1 MLKTNVIKEWEDGKH
16 IQLYIPSSVQS
27 KIFTPDISSFR
38 TSEEVA
44 RTDVGR
50 GFWESL
56 LDRFGLDVNESESYH
71 RDLESVISTSRN
83 NIIGPTAKNKAAL
96 ILSVIQAGATSNDL
110 KDKVYDSIAT
120 EYLSVNNI
128 KDKDVRAY
136 IKSRK
141 PSSDLTMP
149 AIPND
154 TSSAATP
161 SYIGL
166 TIGQAELKRQKDR
179 MYNAAYSDYK
189 DGGSGS
195 VLSYYIE
202 QETDKIAKRK
212 QIKFTDDNKR
222 SNSEWMAIK
231 AKVEEELVMAFNV
244 SLYERFFSNADVI
257 GLLESA
263 QARQGSFS
271 FREWDVPM
279 MKLDLDPNAVI
290 VNAVTV
296 SLANNLAKMQIQMED
311 EPTYQHIGAKDSFV
325 SMSLTIFGEKELRKI
340 KNMFDFLS
348 GLARLEHAAGVI
360 GFMGI
365 KNIITALAGIKYV
378 LPLSYNVNTIPNYPH
393 VYQVELSLVD
403 FDVFQQKREMISNE
417 QQKKFIEQFKS
428 KRNPF
433 LRLKQNWGVFNAYP
447 DLPLQVKDSLGE
459 TVGTLDPD
467 FYFRS
472 FETFDQDLI
481 NTTIDRDEF
490 HIPIKSDLDSIQLT
504 EADKAIAD
512 TIKQNLLLSN
522 GSIQEAK
529 KYLIDDLKMEPAKA
543 MMVFRKAIFDTD
555 NDTIIEQIGLNKS
568 RNVANKFPDIWK
580 DFIDTFVDE
589 LGVEHTFADLKFTT
603 EYGEL
608 KIGDLVTGS
617 KEQIKAFNSL
627 VMESEYSLKEGK
639 LPSFDP
645 DEVPYGGVIY
655 YIPSADSA
663 DLGKIPCI
671 YQTPD
676 GGFLLGYSS
685 EEDGRFYIALDN
697 LNVVPDADGN
707 AVLLGATTTPVSDTS
722 TPERDKQ
729 EVHTQV
735 AGATSLDSYQR
746 AYGTNTKD
754 EMQSVNSSG
763 GYKEALKHWEKM
775 MMDTQYRD
783 KSYRMIR
790 AFPTYMLWLID
801 ESYFSGTKL
810 FDNFYGLQSVIDF
823 SIVQSEDIL
832 GDTLILRLSNTYSK
846 LSKPEL
852 TVSDLVSAGN
862 ANGVVT
868 DITAGSAALIDTLLN
883 VSRNFAT
890 HFHSKYVTEIEN
902 MRLKPGVRV
911 HLRAGYGS
919 NPNSLDTVFNGIIT
933 QVELGEIVTVTC
945 QSDAIELSPIINSSN
960 KKGDSGKID
969 GGINTGMWLSEP
981 RDLMIRLLSMGSSR
995 VREAFAHA
1003 TRGSVFSENK
1013 FGIRHFGSILYEPLT
1028 EREKIQ
1034 ASQYRNVVA
1043 DAFNVMSNN
1052 PFTGTAGVV
1061 GNSFANM
1068 ASLGGFESAGGS
1080 MRTPVFGMM
1089 QMMMT
1094 SFSTQRDMEIF
1105 KRNIYPGNGL
1115 GISQFMGGDIDDGW
1129 SVLASVDPSE
1139 IENQKFGYLDR
1150 LSDSSWNRLIQ
1161 ASEREMNAGASSV
1174 LGSVTASSKL
1184 VDSSKAIGTSQVLGG
1199 LAIAALAAPVGAIA
1213 APAGI
1218 TASIVGGVGAAAGG
1232 GGLGSILTKNLAG
1245 RGTANLFKTMGLV
1258 SDLDDDIYDE
1268 VSFRAQ
1274 TYMRSVWDM
1283 FQLCARLLPNY
1294 IVAVRPFED
1303 RSTVFYGKP
1312 HWLYTSGVYPIS
1324 TGFHIES
1331 ADSDVDGPVWSGP
1344 DYVMNEILNKI
1355 NKESSPL
1362 ADSNAFSDLSESKL
1376 SGMMSI
1382 FGENTLKFQ
1391 DIFKAGEP
1399 LNGQIINFGDVDRNK
1414 YYVDGELKSVL
1425 PVNKGKVQVGF
1436 HLPFGV
1442 AGGIEAPIQNDHK
1455 QADFLP
1461 MRFRYPFFTNRSS
1474 GTLNSLDFDK
1484 ILKLNSQEDVEQ
1496 RIANIV
1502 EISKFEKD
1510 LVSKEGSETK
1520 LVSTNTSGEKVLN
1533 FNFPFGQYLAASQF
1547 ADGLA
1552 NEAAFDPSGFSIA
1565 EGSSVSSLAKVA
1577 SQTIQMPLPIVNKA
1591 TFNDDLVNVDGKFE
1605 FIDGLKDVYGD
1616 VDNAFNLQLA
1626 NPSLPLNFTEWS
1638 TPIDAD
1644 HEQFYIAMRWPYNP
1658 LETRTN
1664 PDEYSQDEQVRN
1676 KVLEEFKKQ
1685 YNFTNQE
1692 LVGSADDYK
1701 KRKVLVYN
1709 PDSKQA
1715 VVCAPAY
1722 FLWSDSDPNG
1732 SNKTEAIV
1740 SPDAALFLGLL
1751 INEDGEIL
1759 SPTENLPDVYDES
1772 GVLADSWETI
1782 GMSEASL
1789 KECHFT
1795 FVHDDVPLGVVTSA
1809 FNPAK
1814 QFYSSQAGETYESET
1829 FAIGFGNFVVKN
1841 NFDITDEESTRARRT
1856 DVSYKYAENPFKDKS
1871 KFTGLKSN
1879 TLIPNENLSSAE
1891 AIIITQDQ
1899 KAYLASLSSGGN
1911 YRYYFDNIRSNEL
1924 DKLKEQTLIDLL
1936 DSQDG
1941 IDTGEKLIGSSED
1954 FKAVFDPSDTV
1965 SVTARGFYDESF
1977 DAQTKVIAGNGRSVG
1992 QAQWIWNQFR
2002 VGYHTYESVKNIFA
2016 EIYGLDPDEDDAA
2029 SSHPLIAFL
2038 SGSQTTGLIKEFEE
2052 DKVWSNEFNSLLGAD
2067 WIGNNVDSQAASK
2080 NQALYKAAEQYLDS
2094 GVSGKNEEGVTIDEN
2109 DGVIDY
2115 FNNLIKERATF
2126 IRDAVKSNA
2135 QLLSSVSST
2144 GAASTTATSA
2154 DGTEFLTDDQKA
2166 DEFFKNIKT
2175 PKQLFLLLVGLF
2187 RDQLWRDPYSRA
2199 WVVLKPDR
2207 KRFVMGD
2214 DEQMSDSWSFRPFD
2228 KIWQAYIDYNG
2239 TYGKDASKFKK
2250 LLEANSGE
2258 GNAATNWM
2266 SGMWE
2271 DTTNF
2276 WNKNIGPMFTVFQSA
2291 IGNLLN
2297 LTKMSLAQM
2306 GYGVTEHDNFAKQ
2319 ANVLNKAYNDSLYY
2333 SLGRPGSLLRAVDN
2347 PFTREYGEPVVEI
2360 REPFQRIHLI
2370 NSFNHILANGIQENI
2385 GGVATQITAVSD
2397 GQYPVTVALDKAAPP
2412 ERQVEKTIE
2421 TGLYF
2426 DNIRGS
2432 GFWGVL
2438 HPIFNPIE
2446 TIRGISKF
2454 ASGEPD
2460 ELTARRVGLAHLKE
2474 SIKDIYS
2481 GEITLIGD
2489 TSIRPHDLVY
2499 LTDSYERIYGIF
2511 EVEQVVHHF
2520 TPEMGFVT
2528 SITPNAFVNVNDPAR
2543 WFASSWI
2550 GSRMNHQSVRD
2561 LARRMLSSE
2570 TANSLIGADGTISI
2584 DNLAQSLGPQMT
2596 GGMMYTHGH
2605 SALVKD
2611 IIANTAADAIPDKA
2625 EQIKAKIKASTGK
2638 QDGDLGGAISMVV
2651 GSMALTAATTAA
2663 SALFAPFTLGTSLA
2677 VGFSAGAI
2685 ASDLL
2690 WSGWKWTRDNVLD
2703 QHGCYVQYLNRN
2715 GQPMD
2720 AGLSFNQG
2728 MVVGRAHSKKLIPQI
2743 LGVRTAVRT
2752 EEGYSY
2758 VRSDD
2763 IFRSLG
2769 WKEKEI
2775 NDLVRHVSLENAIVN
2790 AQILKYSGIGPE
2802 KTGFN
2807 QFFKVIGTVSHV
2819 VDGDTFD
2826 VVDVIT
2832 NKTFRVRFEGVNT
2845 AELAQ
2850 LNINTALEE
2859 TLILEE
2865 SQKFF
2870 NPLSAAGQALLFT
2883 ADAVVGKMV
2892 VLRIA
2897 VSPDNRDILSAE
2909 DLEAGAE
2916 ANDPERYQKAAKSGR
2931 WQSDSDRYMATIFY
2945 RTDSNVQAGA
2955 IEDVRNIFIKN
2966 VSSSDMAEK
2975 AKQEIK
2981 KRFYP
2986 RSPIEANFDKIF
2998 NKINSMS
3005 SLTNYFFDSGP
3016 SDPLYGMS
3024 DSNKRAFSTLV
3035 AMLILYKIYGVASE
3049 WPMVGWDEYYPDG
3062 TPYTLNWDLVEKG
3075 LAKVYT
3081 KGLLYVD
3088 SPAVQDPSKLVPT
3101 ITKVL

>member
-1 MLKTNVIKEWEDGKH
+1 MQI
-16 IQLYIPSSVQS
+16 
-27 KIFTPDISSFR
+27 
-38 TSEEVA
+38 
-44 RTDVGR
+44 
-50 GFWESL
+50 
-56 LDRFGLDVNESESYH
+56 
-71 RDLESVISTSRN
+71 
-83 NIIGPTAKNKAAL
+83 
-96 ILSVIQAGATSNDL
+96 
-110 KDKVYDSIAT
+110 
-120 EYLSVNNI
+120 
-128 KDKDVRAY
+128 
-136 IKSRK
+136 
-141 PSSDLTMP
+141 P
-149 AIPND
+149 AIPGD
-154 TSSAATP
+154 TSPGGNPTYP
-161 SYIGL
+161 NL
-166 TIGQAELKRQKDR
+166 TQGQIDLKEGKDKIH
-179 MYNAAYSDYK
+179 NAAYSEYK
-189 DGGSGS
+189 DTGSAS
-195 VLSYYIE
+195 SILSYFIE
-202 QETDKIAKRK
+202 EETDKRAKRK
-212 QIKFTDDNKR
+212 QIKFTKTNKY
-222 SNSEWMAIK
+222 SNQEWLEIK
-231 AKVEEELVMAFNV
+231 EKVKEEFVMAFNV
-244 SLYERFFSNADVI
+244 GLYERFFANEDIV
-257 GLLESA
+257 GLLEAA

-279 MKLDLDPNAVI
+279 MKLDLDPKSVI

-365 KNIITALAGIKYV
+365 KNIITALAGVKYV
-378 LPLSYNVNTIPNYPH
+378 LPLSYNVNTVPNYPH

-417 QQKKFIEQFKS
+417 QQRKFIEEFKS

-447 DLPLQVKDSLGE
+447 DLPLQVKDSLGD

-481 NTTIDRDEF
+481 NSTIDRDQF
-490 HIPIKSDLDSIQLT
+490 HIPIKSDLESIELT
-504 EADKAIAD
+504 EADKLIAD
-512 TIKQNLLLSN
+512 TVKQNLLLSN
-522 GSIQEAK
+522 GSIEEAK
-529 KYLIDDLKMEPAKA
+529 NYLVNTLNMEPAKA
-543 MMVFRKAIFDTD
+543 MMIFRKAIFDTD
-555 NDTIIEQIGLNKS
+555 NNTVIEQTGLNRS
-568 RNVANKFPDIWK
+568 RSIANKFPDIWK
-580 DFIDTFVDE
+580 DFIDKFVDE
-589 LGVEHTFADLKFTT
+589 IGVEHTFADLKFTT

-617 KEQIKAFNSL
+617 KEQIKAFNSI

-645 DEVPYGGVIY
+645 DEVPYGGVLY
-655 YIPSADSA
+655 YIPAANSAS
-663 DLGKIPCI
+663 LGKIPGI

-707 AVLLGATTTPVSDTS
+707 AVLLGAKTTPVSDTS

-735 AGATSLDSYQR
+735 PGATSLDSYQR
-746 AYGTNTKD
+746 AYGTNSKD

-763 GYKEALKHWEKM
+763 SYKEALKHWEKM

-801 ESYFSGTKL
+801 ESYFAGTKL

-852 TVSDLVSAGN
+852 TVSDLVSTGN
-862 ANGVVT
+862 ANAGLSN
-868 DITAGSAALIDTLLN
+868 ISQGSAALIDSLLN
-883 VSRNFAT
+883 VSRNFST

-902 MRLKPGVRV
+902 MRLKPGIRV

-919 NPNSLDTVFNGIIT
+919 NPNSLDTVFNGVIT

-969 GGINTGMWLSEP
+969 GGINTGFWLSEP
-981 RDLMIRLLSMGSSR
+981 RDLMIRLLSMGASR
-995 VREAFAHA
+995 VREAFAQA
-1003 TRGSVFSENK
+1003 TRGAVFSENK

-1028 EREKIQ
+1028 EREKAQ
-1034 ASQYRNVVA
+1034 ATQYRNTVSDV
-1043 DAFNVMSNN
+1043 FNVMSNN
-1052 PFTGTAGVV
+1052 PVTGTFGAL
-1061 GNSFANM
+1061 GNSAVNV
-1068 ASLGGFESAGGS
+1068 ASFGGIESAGGS
-1080 MRTPVFGMM
+1080 VRTPVFGMM
-1089 QMMMT
+1089 QMMW
-1094 SFSTQRDMEIF
+1094 SNFSTQRDMEIF

-1129 SVLASVDPSE
+1129 SVLTSVDTTQM
-1139 IENQKFGYLDR
+1139 ENEKFGYLDR
-1150 LSDSSWNRLIQ
+1150 LNDSSWNRLIQ
-1161 ASEREMNAGASSV
+1161 ASEREMSPDASSV

-1199 LAIAALAAPVGAIA
+1199 LAIGALLAPVGAIA

-1218 TASIVGGVGAAAGG
+1218 AASILGAVSAAAGG
-1232 GGLGSILTKNLAG
+1232 TSIGGLLAKGLAG
-1245 RGTANLFKTMGLV
+1245 RGTANIFKTMGLV

-1303 RSTVFYGKP
+1303 RSTIFYGKP

-1331 ADSDVDGPVWSGP
+1331 KDSDVQGPAWSSP
-1344 DYVMNEILNKI
+1344 DHVMNDILNQI
-1355 NKESSPL
+1355 NKESTPL
-1362 ADSNAFSDLSESKL
+1362 ADSNAFSSLQESKL
-1376 SGMMSI
+1376 SGMMST
-1382 FGENTLKFQ
+1382 FAESSLKFE
-1391 DIFKAGEP
+1391 DIFQAGQP
-1399 LNGQIINFGDVDRNK
+1399 LNGQIVNFGDTDRNR
-1414 YYVDGELKSVL
+1414 YYVDGEIKSIL

-1442 AGGIEAPIQNDHK
+1442 VDNIESPIQLDHK

-1461 MRFRYPFFTNRSS
+1461 MRFRYPFFTNRTS
-1474 GTLNSLDFDK
+1474 GILNSLDFDK
-1484 ILKLNSQEDVEQ
+1484 IFKIDDQNDVEEKL
-1496 RIANIV
+1496 ANII

-1510 LVSKEGSETK
+1510 LISKDGSETK
-1520 LVSTNTSGEKVLN
+1520 LVTTNTSGEKVLN
-1533 FNFPFGQYLAASQF
+1533 FNFPFGQYLAASPF
-1547 ADGLA
+1547 ADA
-1552 NEAAFDPSGFSIA
+1552 INIEAAFDPSGFSTL
-1565 EGSSVSSLAKVA
+1565 EGSSVAKYSETA
-1577 SQTIQMPLPIVNKA
+1577 SQTIQMPLPVLLKGS
-1591 TFNDDLVNVDGKFE
+1591 TLELEDE
-1605 FIDGLKDVYGD
+1605 LKDVYGD
-1616 VDNAFNLQLA
+1616 FDTAYHNQLNDPTA
-1626 NPSLPLNFTEWS
+1626 ALNFTEWT
-1638 TPIDAD
+1638 TPKDAI

-1658 LETRTN
+1658 LLTRTN
-1664 PDEYSQDEQVRN
+1664 PDDFTQDEQKRSA
-1676 KVLEEFKKQ
+1676 VLEQFKKQ
-1685 YNFTNQE
+1685 YNLENFE
-1692 LVGSADDYK
+1692 LSGSADDYK
-1701 KRKVLVYN
+1701 QRRILVYN

-1722 FLWSDSDPNG
+1722 FLWSDTDPDG
-1732 SNKTEAIV
+1732 SGNTEAIV

-1751 INEDGEIL
+1751 INEDGEIF
-1759 SPTENLPDVYDES
+1759 SPTENLPDVYDET
-1772 GVLADSWETI
+1772 GTLIDSWELL
-1782 GMSEASL
+1782 GMSETSL

-1795 FVHDDVPLGVVTSA
+1795 FVDDSVPLGVVTSA

-1814 QFYSSQAGETYESET
+1814 KFYSSQDAEASQSET

-1841 NFDITDEESTRARRT
+1841 NFDITNEEDRNRRRE
-1856 DVSYKYAENPFKDKS
+1856 DISYVYAENAFVNKS
-1871 KFTGLKSN
+1871 KFTGLKTK
-1879 TLIPNENLSSAE
+1879 TLIPEQNKESTSA
-1891 AIIITQDQ
+1891 ADRIIITQDQ
-1899 KAYLASLSSGGN
+1899 KQFLAALSSGGN
-1911 YRYYFDNIRSNEL
+1911 YRYYFDNVRSNEL

-1936 DSQDG
+1936 DSQDN
-1941 IDTGEKLIGSSED
+1941 IDSGETLTGSSED
-1954 FKAVFDPSDTV
+1954 FSAVFDMSDTV
-1965 SVTARGFYDESF
+1965 SITARGFYDESY
-1977 DAQTKVIAGNGRSVG
+1977 DGGVKVIAGNGRTVS

-2016 EIYGLDPDEDDAA
+2016 EIYSMDPDDDDSA

-2038 SGSQTTGLIKEFEE
+2038 STGENPGLIKEFEE
-2052 DKVWSNEFNSLLGAD
+2052 DKVWSNEFTSLLGAD
-2067 WIGNNVDSQAASK
+2067 WIGNNADSPATSK
-2080 NQALYKAAEQYLDS
+2080 NQALYMAAEQYLDN
-2094 GVSGKNEEGVTIDEN
+2094 GVNGKNEEGLNIDPKA
-2109 DGVIDY
+2109 GVIDY
-2115 FNNLIKERATF
+2115 YNNLISQRATF
-2126 IRDAVKSNA
+2126 VRDAIRSNA
-2135 QLLSSVSST
+2135 QLLSSVTPS
-2144 GAASTTATSA
+2144 GAGTTAASA
-2154 DGTEFLTDDQKA
+2154 DGTEFLTDDQKV
-2166 DEFFKNIKT
+2166 DEFLKNIKT

-2214 DEQMSDSWSFRPFD
+2214 DEQQSDSWSFRPLD
-2228 KIWQAYIDYNG
+2228 KIWQAFIDYNG
-2239 TYGKDASKFKK
+2239 TYGKDASKLKQ
-2250 LLEANSGE
+2250 LLQANSGE
-2258 GNAATNWM
+2258 GNSATNWM
-2266 SGMWE
+2266 TGMVE
-2271 DTTNF
+2271 DGKNF
-2276 WNKNIGPMFTVFQSA
+2276 YDRNIGPMFTVFQSA

-2297 LTKMSLAQM
+2297 LTRMSLAQM
-2306 GYGVTEHDNFAKQ
+2306 GYGLTEHDNFARQ

-2333 SLGRPGSLLRAVDN
+2333 SLGRSGSLLRAVDN

-2370 NSFNHILANGIQENI
+2370 NSFNHILVNGIQENI

-2438 HPIFNPIE
+2438 HPIFNPLE

-2474 SIKDIYS
+2474 SIKDVYS
-2481 GEITLIGD
+2481 GEITLMGD
-2489 TSIRPHDLVY
+2489 TSIRPHDLIY
-2499 LTDSYERIYGIF
+2499 ITDSYERMYGIF

-2520 TPEMGFVT
+2520 TPDMGFVT
-2528 SITPNAFVNVNDPAR
+2528 SITPNAFVSINDPAR

-2550 GSRMNHQSVRD
+2550 SRSMFAQSTRD
-2561 LARRMLSSE
+2561 LARRMMSSE
-2570 TANSLIGADGTISI
+2570 TANSLIGADGTVSI

-2596 GGMMYTHGH
+2596 GGLMFTHGH

-2611 IIANTAADAIPDKA
+2611 IIANTAADAIPDQA
-2625 EQIKAKIKASTGK
+2625 EQIKAKIKAATGA
-2638 QDGDLGGAISMVV
+2638 GDKTGAMTAVTMAV
-2651 GSMALTAATTAA
+2651 GSMALTAATTTA

-2677 VGFSAGAI
+2677 VGFAAGAI
-2685 ASDLL
+2685 ASDLI
-2690 WSGWKWTRDNVLD
+2690 WSGWEWTRDNVLD
-2703 QHGCYVQYLNRN
+2703 QHGCYVQYLNKN

-2743 LGVRTAVRT
+2743 LGVRSSVRT
-2752 EEGYSY
+2752 EDGFSY

-2763 IFRSLG
+2763 IFKSIG

-2775 NDLVRHVSLENAIVN
+2775 TDLVRHISLENAVVS

-2826 VVDVIT
+2826 VVDTIT
-2832 NKTFRVRFEGVNT
+2832 GKTFRVRFEGVNT
-2845 AELAQ
+2845 SELAQ
-2850 LNINTALEE
+2850 ININAALED
-2859 TLILEE
+2859 TLLLEE
-2865 SQKFF
+2865 SQKIF

-2883 ADAVVGKMV
+2883 ADAIVGKMV

-2916 ANDPERYQKAAKSGR
+2916 ANDPKRYQKAIKSGR
-2931 WQSDSDRYMATIFY
+2931 WQTDSERYMATIFY
-2945 RTDSNVQAGA
+2945 RTDLNIETSI
-2955 IEDVRNIFIKN
+2955 IEDVRKLFIDN
-2966 VSSSDMAEK
+2966 VSSADMAEK
-2975 AKQEIK
+2975 AKQTIR

-2986 RSPIEANFDKIF
+2986 KSAIEANFDKIY
-2998 NKINSMS
+2998 NKLISMS
-3005 SLTNYFFDSGP
+3005 SLKNYFFDSGEI
-3016 SDPLYGMS
+3016 DPLYGMS
-3024 DSNKRAFSTLV
+3024 ESNKKAFSALV
-3035 AMLILYKIYGVASE
+3035 AILILYRIYDVASQ
-3049 WPMVGWDEYYPDG
+3049 WPMVGWDEYYNDG

-3081 KGLLYVD
+3081 RGLLYTD
-3088 SPAVQDPSKLVPT
+3088 SPAVPDASSLIPNVRKVP
-3101 ITKVL
+3101 

>member
-1 MLKTNVIKEWEDGKH
+1 MSTN
-16 IQLYIPSSVQS
+16 S
-27 KIFTPDISSFR
+27 ISD
-38 TSEEVA
+38 A
-44 RTDVGR
+44 DV
-50 GFWESL
+50 
-56 LDRFGLDVNESESYH
+56 
-71 RDLESVISTSRN
+71 
-83 NIIGPTAKNKAAL
+83 
-96 ILSVIQAGATSNDL
+96 
-110 KDKVYDSIAT
+110 T
-120 EYLSVNNI
+120 EYI
-128 KDKDVRAY
+128 R
-136 IKSRK
+136 SRK
-141 PSSDLTMP
+141 PSSELQIP
-149 AIPND
+149 AIAND
-154 TSSAATP
+154 TSQTATP
-161 SYIGL
+161 IYPGL
-166 TIGQAELKRQKDR
+166 TEGQAQLKAAKDKI
-179 MYNAAYSDYK
+179 YNAAYSEYK
-189 DGGSGS
+189 DTGSS
-195 VLSYYIE
+195 SSILSYYIE
-202 QETDKIAKRK
+202 EETDKIAKRK
-212 QIKFTDDNKR
+212 QIKFTKDNKY
-222 SNSEWMAIK
+222 SNEEWLAIK
-231 AKVEEELVMAFNV
+231 EKVQKELVMGFHV
-244 SLYERFFSNADVI
+244 SLYENFFANADVI
-257 GLLESA
+257 ELLEAA

-279 MKLDLDPNAVI
+279 MMLDLDPKSVVI
-290 VNAVTV
+290 NAVTV
-296 SLANNLAKMQIQMED
+296 SLGNNLAKLQLQMED

-365 KNIITALAGIKYV
+365 KNIITALCGIKYV

-417 QQKKFIEQFKS
+417 QQTKFIEEFKS

-433 LRLKQNWGVFNAYP
+433 LRIKQNWGVFNAYP
-447 DLPLQVKDSLGE
+447 DLPLQVKDGTGE

-472 FETFDQDLI
+472 FESFDQDLI
-481 NTTIDRDEF
+481 NSTVDRDQF
-490 HIPIKSDLDSIQLT
+490 HIPIKNDLDSINLT

-512 TIKQNLLLSN
+512 RIKQNLLLSN
-522 GSIQEAK
+522 GSIEEAK
-529 KYLIDDLKMEPAKA
+529 KTLIDELNIEPAKA
-543 MMVFRKAIFDTD
+543 MMIFRKAIFDTD
-555 NDTIIEQIGLNKS
+555 NETIIEQTGLNRS
-568 RNVANKFPDIWK
+568 RNIANKFPDIWK

-589 LGVEHTFADLKFTT
+589 EGVEHTFADLKFST

-608 KIGDLVTGS
+608 RIGDLVTGS
-617 KEQIKAFNSL
+617 KDQIKAFNSL
-627 VMESEYSLKEGK
+627 VAESEYSLKEGK

-645 DEVPYGGVIY
+645 DEVPYGGIIY
-655 YIPSADSA
+655 YIPAADSA
-663 DLGKIPCI
+663 ELGKIPCI

-729 EVHTQV
+729 AVHTQV
-735 AGATSLDSYQR
+735 PGATSLDSYQK
-746 AYGTNTKD
+746 AYGTNSKD
-754 EMQSVNSSG
+754 EMQTVNSSG

-801 ESYFSGTKL
+801 ESYFAGTKL

-852 TVSDLVSAGN
+852 TVSDLVSSGN
-862 ANGVVT
+862 ANGIPTGVSE
-868 DITAGSAALIDTLLN
+868 GSAALIDTLLN
-883 VSRNFAT
+883 VSRNFTT
-890 HFHSKYVTEIEN
+890 HFHSKYVTDIEN

-969 GGINTGMWLSEP
+969 GGINTGFWLSEP

-1003 TRGSVFSENK
+1003 TRGTVFSENK

-1028 EREKIQ
+1028 EREKLQ
-1034 ASQYRNVVA
+1034 ASMYRNTVA

-1052 PFTGTAGVV
+1052 PLTGTAGLM
-1061 GNSFANM
+1061 GNAAVN
-1068 ASLGGFESAGGS
+1068 LGTFGGLESAGGS
-1080 MRTPVFGMM
+1080 MRTPVAGMM

-1094 SFSTQRDMEIF
+1094 NFSTQRDMEIF

-1129 SVLASVDPSE
+1129 SVLTSVDTTQLE
-1139 IENQKFGYLDR
+1139 QEKFGYLDR
-1150 LSDSSWNRLIQ
+1150 LNDSSWNRIIQ
-1161 ASEREMNAGASSV
+1161 QAERQDANDASQV
-1174 LGSVTASSKL
+1174 LGDITAASKL
-1184 VDSSKAIGTSQVLGG
+1184 KDSSGALGTSQVLGG
-1199 LAIAALAAPVGAIA
+1199 LAIGAVAAVAAPLVVTGAPAIA
-1213 APAGI
+1213 AVGVAG
-1218 TASIVGGVGAAAGG
+1218 SLGGS
-1232 GGLGSILTKNLAG
+1232 GLMKGLAG
-1245 RGTANLFKTMGLV
+1245 RGTVNIFKTMGLV

-1303 RSTVFYGKP
+1303 RSTIFYGKP

-1331 ADSDVDGPVWSGP
+1331 KDSDIEGPVWSGP
-1344 DYVMNEILNKI
+1344 DNLMNEILKDI
-1355 NKESSPL
+1355 NKESTPL
-1362 ADSNAFSDLSESKL
+1362 ADANAFSSLKESKL
-1376 SGMMSI
+1376 SGMMAS
-1382 FGENTLKFQ
+1382 FGENALSFQ
-1391 DIFKAGEP
+1391 DIFKAGAD

-1414 YYVDGELKSVL
+1414 YYVDGELKSIL

-1442 AGGIEAPIQNDHK
+1442 NGDIVSPIQADHK

-1461 MRFRYPFFTNRSS
+1461 MRFRYPFFTNRTS

-1484 ILKLNSQEDVEQ
+1484 ILKINSQQDLEERLANLVEL
-1496 RIANIV
+1496 
-1502 EISKFEKD
+1502 SKFEKD
-1510 LVSKEGSETK
+1510 LIAREGSETK

-1533 FNFPFGQYLAASQF
+1533 FNFPFGQYLAAAPF
-1547 ADGLA
+1547 AENLVA
-1552 NEAAFDPSGFSIA
+1552 EAPFDPSGFSST
-1565 EGSSVSSLAKVA
+1565 EGATTASFSRGA
-1577 SQTIQMPLPIVNKA
+1577 SQIIEMPLPIVRYDSP
-1591 TFNDDLVNVDGKFE
+1591 TFDLVEVNGKFE
-1605 FIDGLKDVYGD
+1605 FKEGLKDIYGD
-1616 VDNAFNLQLA
+1616 VDDAFNRQLE
-1626 NPSLPLNFTEWS
+1626 NPDLALNFTEWS
-1638 TPIDAD
+1638 TPKDAD

-1658 LETRTN
+1658 LATRTN
-1664 PDEYSQDEQVRN
+1664 ADNFTQDEQTRN
-1676 KVLEEFKKQ
+1676 KVLEQFKKD
-1685 YNFTNQE
+1685 YGLDNFE
-1692 LVGSADDYK
+1692 LTGSADDYK
-1701 KRKVLVYN
+1701 NRKVLVYN

-1722 FLWSDSDPNG
+1722 FLWSDSNPDG
-1732 SNKTEAIV
+1732 DGRTEAIV

-1759 SPTENLPDVYDES
+1759 SPSENLPDVYDES
-1772 GVLADSWETI
+1772 GYSADSWETI

-1795 FVHDDVPLGVVTSA
+1795 FVDDSVPLGVVTSA

-1814 QFYSSQAGETYESET
+1814 KFYKDPVEETYNSET
-1829 FAIGFGNFVVKN
+1829 FAIGFGNFIVKN
-1841 NFDITDEESTRARRT
+1841 NFDITNQEDRRKKRE
-1856 DVSYKYAENPFKDKS
+1856 DVSFVYAQNPFKDKQ

-1879 TLIPNENLSSAE
+1879 TLIPKQNENLSAAN

-1899 KAYLASLSSGGN
+1899 KQFLATMANAGN
-1911 YRYYFDNIRSNEL
+1911 YRYYFNEIL
-1924 DKLKEQTLIDLL
+1924 SVGDPVKDKEKKLLKEQTLLDILKNGDNID
-1936 DSQDG
+1936 DDG
-1941 IDTGEKLIGSSED
+1941 SLIGSSED
-1954 FKAVFDPSDTV
+1954 FSAVYDPSDTV

-1977 DAQTKVIAGNGRSVG
+1977 DAQVKVIAGNGRTVA

-2002 VGYHTYESVKNIFA
+2002 IGYHTYESVKNIFA
-2016 EIYGLDPDEDDAA
+2016 EIYGLDPDEDDAE
-2029 SSHPLIAFL
+2029 SSHPLISFL
-2038 SGSQTTGLIKEFEE
+2038 SGGDNSGLIKEFEE
-2052 DKVWSNEFNSLLGAD
+2052 DKVWSNEFSSLLGAD
-2067 WIGNNVDSQAASK
+2067 WIGNNTGSPAASK
-2080 NQALYKAAEQYLDS
+2080 NQALYRAAEQYLDA
-2094 GVSGKNEEGVTIDEN
+2094 GVSGTNEEGVTIDPN
-2109 DGVIDY
+2109 AGVIDY
-2115 FNNLIKERATF
+2115 YNNLIKERATF
-2126 IRDAVKSNA
+2126 IKDAIKSNA
-2135 QLLSSVSST
+2135 QLLNSVSSS
-2144 GAASTTATSA
+2144 GASTTATNA
-2154 DGTEFLTDDQKA
+2154 EGTEFLTDDQKA
-2166 DEFFKNIKT
+2166 DEFLKNIKT

-2207 KRFVMGD
+2207 KRFVMGN
-2214 DEQMSDSWSFRPFD
+2214 DEQESDTWSFRPLD
-2228 KIWQAYIDYNG
+2228 KVWQAYIDYNG
-2239 TYGKDASKFKK
+2239 TYGKDASKFKQ
-2250 LLEANSGE
+2250 LLQANSGE
-2258 GNAATNWM
+2258 GNSATNWM
-2266 SGMWE
+2266 SGISE
-2271 DTTNF
+2271 DVDNF
-2276 WNKNIGPMFTVFQSA
+2276 WDKNIGPMFTVFGTA

-2297 LTKMSLAQM
+2297 LTRMSLAQM
-2306 GYGVTEHDNFAKQ
+2306 GYGITEHDKFAKQ

-2370 NSFNHILANGIQENI
+2370 NSFNHILVNGIQENI

-2481 GEITLIGD
+2481 GEISIVGD

-2499 LTDSYERIYGIF
+2499 ITDTYERVYGIF

-2520 TPEMGFVT
+2520 TPDMGFVT
-2528 SITPNAFVNVNDPAR
+2528 SITPNAFVSVNDPAR

-2550 GSRMNHQSVRD
+2550 SRGMFCKSVRD
-2561 LARRMLSSE
+2561 MAKQMLSSE
-2570 TANSLIGADGTISI
+2570 TANSLIGADGTISV
-2584 DNLAQSLGPQMT
+2584 DNLVQSLGPQMT
-2596 GGMMYTHGH
+2596 GGLMYTHGH

-2625 EQIKAKIKASTGK
+2625 QQIEAKIKAATGR
-2638 QDGDLGGAISMVV
+2638 GDKTSAAQAVSMAV

-2677 VGFSAGAI
+2677 VGFAAGAI
-2685 ASDLL
+2685 ASDLV
-2690 WSGWKWTRDNVLD
+2690 WSGWKSIRDNVLD
-2703 QHGCYVQYLNRN
+2703 QHGCYVQYLTKN

-2728 MVVGRAHSKKLIPQI
+2728 MVVGRVHSKKLIPQI

-2752 EEGYSY
+2752 EDGYSY
-2758 VRSDD
+2758 IRSDD
-2763 IFRSLG
+2763 IFKSIG

-2775 NDLVRHVSLENAIVN
+2775 NDLVRHVSLENAIVS

-2802 KTGFN
+2802 KTGFD
-2807 QFFKVIGTVSHV
+2807 QFFKVIGTISHV

-2826 VVDVIT
+2826 VVDAIT

-2845 AELAQ
+2845 SELAQ
-2850 LNINTALEE
+2850 ININRALED
-2859 TLILEE
+2859 TLLLEE
-2865 SQKFF
+2865 NAKIF

-2883 ADAVVGKMV
+2883 ADAVIGKMV
-2892 VLRIA
+2892 VLRIG
-2897 VSPDNRDILSAE
+2897 VSSDNRDILSAE

-2916 ANDPERYQKAAKSGR
+2916 ANDPKRYQAAVKSGK
-2931 WQSDSDRYMATIFY
+2931 WQSDADRYMATIFY
-2945 RTDSNVQAGA
+2945 RTDTNIEATA
-2955 IEDVRNIFIKN
+2955 IDDVRKLFVDN
-2966 VSSSDMAEK
+2966 VSSAEMAEK
-2975 AKQEIK
+2975 AKQAIR
-2981 KRFYP
+2981 KRLYP
-2986 RSPIEANFDKIF
+2986 KSAIEANFDKIY
-2998 NKINSMS
+2998 NKLISMS
-3005 SLTNYFFDSGP
+3005 SLKNYFSENGP

-3024 DSNKRAFSTLV
+3024 DSNEKAFSALV
-3035 AMLILYKIYGVASE
+3035 GILILNKIYDVASQ
-3049 WPMVGWDEYYPDG
+3049 WPMVGWDEYYNDG
-3062 TPYTLNWDLVEKG
+3062 TPYTLNWDLIEKG

-3081 KGLLYVD
+3081 KGLLYAD
-3088 SPAVQDPSKLVPT
+3088 SPAIQEASSLVPGVR
-3101 ITKVL
+3101 KVI

>member
-1 MLKTNVIKEWEDGKH
+1 MQV
-16 IQLYIPSSVQS
+16 
-27 KIFTPDISSFR
+27 
-38 TSEEVA
+38 
-44 RTDVGR
+44 
-50 GFWESL
+50 
-56 LDRFGLDVNESESYH
+56 
-71 RDLESVISTSRN
+71 
-83 NIIGPTAKNKAAL
+83 
-96 ILSVIQAGATSNDL
+96 
-110 KDKVYDSIAT
+110 
-120 EYLSVNNI
+120 
-128 KDKDVRAY
+128 
-136 IKSRK
+136 
-141 PSSDLTMP
+141 P
-149 AIPND
+149 AIPGD
-154 TSSAATP
+154 TSPGGNSTYP
-161 SYIGL
+161 NL
-166 TIGQAELKRQKDR
+166 TQGQIDLKEGKDKIH
-179 MYNAAYSDYK
+179 NAAYSEYK
-189 DGGSGS
+189 DTGSAS
-195 VLSYYIE
+195 SILSYFIE

-212 QIKFTDDNKR
+212 QIKVTKDNKY
-222 SNSEWMAIK
+222 SNQEWLAIK
-231 AKVEEELVMAFNV
+231 EKVKEELVMAFNV
-244 SLYERFFSNADVI
+244 GLYERFFANEDVI
-257 GLLESA
+257 SLLEAA

-279 MKLDLDPNAVI
+279 MKLDLDSKSVI

-296 SLANNLAKMQIQMED
+296 SLGNNLAKMQIQMED

-378 LPLSYNVNTIPNYPH
+378 LPLSYNVNTVPNYPH

-447 DLPLQVKDSLGE
+447 DLPLQVKDNLGD
-459 TVGTLDPD
+459 TIGTLDPD

-481 NTTIDRDEF
+481 NTIIDRDEF
-490 HIPIKSDLDSIQLT
+490 HIPIKNDLDSIELT

-512 TIKQNLLLSN
+512 TVKQNLLLSN
-522 GSIQEAK
+522 GSIEEAK
-529 KYLIDDLKMEPAKA
+529 NYLINTLNMEPAKA
-543 MMVFRKAIFDTD
+543 MMIFRKAIFDTD
-555 NDTIIEQIGLNKS
+555 NESIIEQTGLNRS
-568 RNVANKFPDIWK
+568 RNIANKFPDIWK

-589 LGVEHTFADLKFTT
+589 LGVEHTFADLKFAT

-608 KIGDLVTGS
+608 RIGDLVTGS
-617 KEQIKAFNSL
+617 KEQIKVFNSL
-627 VMESEYSLKEGK
+627 VMESEYSLREGK

-645 DEVPYGGVIY
+645 DEVPYGGVLY
-655 YIPSADSA
+655 YMPSADSSS
-663 DLGKIPCI
+663 LGKIPGI

-707 AVLLGATTTPVSDTS
+707 AVLLGAKSTPVADTS

-735 AGATSLDSYQR
+735 PGATSLDSYQR
-746 AYGTNTKD
+746 AYGTNSKD
-754 EMQSVNSSG
+754 EMQSVSSSG

-801 ESYFSGTKL
+801 ESYFAGTKL

-852 TVSDLVSAGN
+852 TVSDLVSTAD
-862 ANGVVT
+862 ANSTTGPSN
-868 DITAGSAALIDTLLN
+868 ISSGSAALIDSLLN
-883 VSRNFAT
+883 VSRNFST

-902 MRLKPGVRV
+902 MRLKPGIRV

-919 NPNSLDTVFNGIIT
+919 NPNSLDTVFNGVIT

-969 GGINTGMWLSEP
+969 GGINTGLWLSEP
-981 RDLMIRLLSMGSSR
+981 RDLMIRLLSMGASR

-1003 TRGSVFSENK
+1003 TRGTVFSENK

-1028 EREKIQ
+1028 EREKAQ
-1034 ASQYRNVVA
+1034 ASQYRNTVSDV
-1043 DAFNVMSNN
+1043 FNVMSNN
-1052 PFTGTAGVV
+1052 PFTGTVGAI
-1061 GNSFANM
+1061 GNSVANVTTF
-1068 ASLGGFESAGGS
+1068 GGIESAGGS
-1080 MRTPVFGMM
+1080 VRTPVFGMM
-1089 QMMMT
+1089 QMMW
-1094 SFSTQRDMEIF
+1094 SNFSTQRDMEIF

-1129 SVLASVDPSE
+1129 SVLASIDE
-1139 IENQKFGYLDR
+1139 NQIENEKFGYLDR
-1150 LSDSSWNRLIQ
+1150 LNDSSWNRLIQ
-1161 ASEREMNAGASSV
+1161 ASEREANPAASNV
-1174 LGSVTASSKL
+1174 LGTVTASSKL
-1184 VDSSKAIGTSQVLGG
+1184 VDSSRAIGTTQVLGG
-1199 LAIAALAAPVGAIA
+1199 LAIGAVSAGGSALAAAGAGLSTVLGGA
-1213 APAGI
+1213 AMSGVYS
-1218 TASIVGGVGAAAGG
+1218 SIVGS
-1232 GGLGSILTKNLAG
+1232 GLMKNLAG
-1245 RGTANLFKTMGLV
+1245 RGTANIFKTMGLV

-1303 RSTVFYGKP
+1303 RSTIFYGKP

-1331 ADSDVDGPVWSGP
+1331 KDSDVEGPIWSSP
-1344 DYVMNEILNKI
+1344 DYVMNDIINQI
-1355 NKESSPL
+1355 NKESTPL
-1362 ADSNAFSDLSESKL
+1362 ADSNAFSGLQESKL
-1376 SGMMSI
+1376 SGMMST
-1382 FGENTLKFQ
+1382 FAENSLTFE

-1399 LNGQIINFGDVDRNK
+1399 LNGKIINFGDVDRGK
-1414 YYVDGELKSVL
+1414 YYVDGEIKSIL
-1425 PVNKGKVQVGF
+1425 PINKGKVQVGF

-1442 AGGIEAPIQNDHK
+1442 PNDIVSPIQLDHK

-1461 MRFRYPFFTNRSS
+1461 MRFRYPFFTNRTS
-1474 GTLNSLDFDK
+1474 GILNSLDFDK
-1484 ILKLNSQEDVEQ
+1484 IFNLNDQNAVEE
-1496 RIANIV
+1496 RLANII

-1510 LVSKEGSETK
+1510 LVDKEGSETK

-1533 FNFPFGQYLAASQF
+1533 FNFPFGQYLAASPF
-1547 ADGLA
+1547 AEAL
-1552 NEAAFDPSGFSIA
+1552 NSEAAFDPSGFSTL
-1565 EGSSVSSLAKVA
+1565 EGSTVAKFAGAA
-1577 SQTIQMPLPIVNKA
+1577 SQIIQMPLPVIAK
-1591 TFNDDLVNVDGKFE
+1591 GQSIEFE
-1605 FIDGLKDVYGD
+1605 DELKDIYGDIDGAYYR
-1616 VDNAFNLQLA
+1616 QLESPYA
-1626 NPSLPLNFTEWS
+1626 ALNFTEWT
-1638 TPIDAD
+1638 TPKDSL
-1644 HEQFYIAMRWPYNP
+1644 HEQFYVAMRWPYNP
-1658 LETRTN
+1658 LSTRDN
-1664 PDEYSQDEQVRN
+1664 PDDFTQDEQERN
-1676 KVLEEFKKQ
+1676 NVLQKFKEQ
-1685 YNFTNQE
+1685 YGLTDFE
-1692 LVGSADDYK
+1692 LAGSAEDYK
-1701 KRKVLVYN
+1701 KRRVLVYN

-1722 FLWSDSDPNG
+1722 FLWSDSDPDG
-1732 SNKTEAIV
+1732 SGNTEAIV

-1751 INEDGEIL
+1751 INEDGEIF

-1772 GVLADSWETI
+1772 GVLADSWELL
-1782 GMSEASL
+1782 GMSETSL
-1789 KECHFT
+1789 KECYFA
-1795 FVHDDVPLGVVTSA
+1795 FVHDSVPLGVVTSA

-1814 QFYSSQAGETYESET
+1814 KFYSSEVGEDSEQET
-1829 FAIGFGNFVVKN
+1829 FTIGFGNFVVKN
-1841 NFDITDEESTRARRT
+1841 NFDITNQEDRRRQRQ
-1856 DVSYKYAENPFKDKS
+1856 DVKYQYAQNAFVDKP
-1871 KFTGLKSN
+1871 KFTGLKTN
-1879 TLIPNENLSSAE
+1879 TLIPIQNEDLSTADR
-1891 AIIITQDQ
+1891 IIITQDQ
-1899 KAYLASLSSGGN
+1899 KQFLGSLSSGGN
-1911 YRYYFDNIRSNEL
+1911 YRYYFDNLRSNEL

-1936 DSQDG
+1936 DSQDNL
-1941 IDTGEKLIGSSED
+1941 DNGESLTGSSED
-1954 FKAVFDPSDTV
+1954 FMAVFDMADTV
-1965 SVTARGFYDESF
+1965 SITARGFYDESY
-1977 DAQTKVIAGNGRSVG
+1977 DAGVKVIAGNGRNVS

-2002 VGYHTYESVKNIFA
+2002 VGYHTYQSVKNIFA
-2016 EIYGLDPDEDDAA
+2016 EIYGMDPDEDDIA

-2038 SGSQTTGLIKEFEE
+2038 NSTGDNDGLIKEFEE
-2052 DKVWSNEFNSLLGAD
+2052 DKVWSNEFTSLLGAD
-2067 WIGNNVDSQAASK
+2067 WIGNNINSTAASK
-2080 NQALYKAAEQYLDS
+2080 NQALYKAAEQYLDG
-2094 GVSGKNEEGVTIDEN
+2094 GVTGKNEEGLIIDEN
-2109 DGVIDY
+2109 AGVIDY
-2115 FNNLIKERATF
+2115 YNNLITQRASY

-2135 QLLSSVSST
+2135 QLLSSVSSS
-2144 GAASTTATSA
+2144 GATTTATSA

-2166 DEFFKNIKT
+2166 DEFLKNIKT

-2187 RDQLWRDPYSRA
+2187 RDQLWRDPYARA

-2214 DEQMSDSWSFRPFD
+2214 DEQKSDSWSFRPFD
-2228 KIWQAYIDYNG
+2228 KIWQAFIDYNG
-2239 TYGKDASKFKK
+2239 TYGKDATK
-2250 LLEANSGE
+2250 LKQLLQANSGE
-2258 GNAATNWM
+2258 GNSATNWM
-2266 SGMWE
+2266 TGMGE
-2271 DTTNF
+2271 DAGNF
-2276 WNKNIGPMFTVFQSA
+2276 WDKNIGPIFTVFQSA

-2297 LTKMSLAQM
+2297 LTRMSLAQM
-2306 GYGVTEHDNFAKQ
+2306 GYGITEHDNFAKQ

-2370 NSFNHILANGIQENI
+2370 NSFNHILVNGIQENI

-2397 GQYPVTVALDKAAPP
+2397 GQYPVTVALDKAAPA
-2412 ERQVEKTIE
+2412 ERQVEKTVE

-2438 HPIFNPIE
+2438 HPIFNPLE
-2446 TIRGISKF
+2446 TVRGISKY

-2474 SIKDIYS
+2474 SIKDVYS
-2481 GEITLIGD
+2481 GEITLMGD
-2489 TSIRPHDLVY
+2489 TSIRPHDLIY
-2499 LTDSYERIYGIF
+2499 ITDSYERMYGIF

-2528 SITPNAFVNVNDPAR
+2528 SVTPNAFVSVNDPAR

-2550 GSRMNHQSVRD
+2550 SRSMFAQSSRD
-2561 LARRMLSSE
+2561 LARRMMSSE
-2570 TANSLIGADGTISI
+2570 TANSLIGADGTVSI

-2596 GGMMYTHGH
+2596 GGLMFTHGH

-2611 IIANTAADAIPDKA
+2611 IMANIAADAIPDQT
-2625 EQIKAKIKASTGK
+2625 EQIRAKIKASTGK
-2638 QDGDLGGAISMVV
+2638 QDGDLSGAITMAV
-2651 GSMALTAATTAA
+2651 GSMALTAATTAL
-2663 SALFAPFTLGTSLA
+2663 SAAFAPFTLGTSLA
-2677 VGFSAGAI
+2677 VGFAAGAI
-2685 ASDLL
+2685 ASDLV
-2690 WSGWKWTRDNVLD
+2690 WSGWKYTRDNVLD
-2703 QHGCYVQYLNRN
+2703 QHGCYVQYLNKN

-2728 MVVGRAHSKKLIPQI
+2728 MVVGRAHSKKLIPQL

-2752 EEGYSY
+2752 EDGYSY

-2763 IFRSLG
+2763 IFKSIG

-2775 NDLVRHVSLENAIVN
+2775 NDLVRHISLENAIVS

-2826 VVDVIT
+2826 VVDAIT

-2845 AELAQ
+2845 SELAQ
-2850 LNINTALEE
+2850 ININAALED
-2859 TLILEE
+2859 TLLLEE
-2865 SQKFF
+2865 SQKIF

-2883 ADAVVGKMV
+2883 ADAVIGKMV

-2916 ANDPERYQKAAKSGR
+2916 ANDPERYQKATKSGR
-2931 WQSDSDRYMATIFY
+2931 WQTDSERYMATIFY
-2945 RTDSNVQAGA
+2945 RTDLNIETSAV
-2955 IEDVRNIFIKN
+2955 EDVRKLFIDN
-2966 VSSSDMAEK
+2966 VSSADMAQK
-2975 AKQEIK
+2975 VKQLIR

-2986 RSPIEANFDKIF
+2986 KSAIEANFDKIY
-2998 NKINSMS
+2998 NKLTSMS
-3005 SLTNYFFDSGP
+3005 SLKNYFFDSGEF
-3016 SDPLYGMS
+3016 DPLYGMS
-3024 DSNKRAFSTLV
+3024 ESNKKALSALV
-3035 AMLILYKIYGVASE
+3035 AILILYKIYDVASQ
-3049 WPMVGWDEYYPDG
+3049 WPMVGWDEYYNDG

-3088 SPAVQDPSKLVPT
+3088 SPAVPKASSLVPT
-3101 ITKVL
+3101 ITNVIPTTGRIS